1 MNIQT
6 VILSLTLFL
15 SPLSAFAGAGHDHGA
30 PREPVSQ
37 QQAEQIASRVV
48 ETFVSKGTLEKSWS
62 NTRVEK
68 AEQKQFGDSLEW
80 VIIYKNET
88 ASDPEKGTLYVFMTL
103 GGEFLAANY
112 TGE

>member
-15 SPLSAFAGAGHDHGA
+15 FPLSTFAGAGHDHGA

-37 QQAEQIASRVV
+37 QQAEQTANQIVA
-48 ETFVSKGTLEKSWS
+48 TFVGKGTIEKSWS
-62 NTRVEK
+62 NTKVEK

-88 ASDPEKGTLYVFMTL
+88 VSDPEKRTLYVFMTL
-103 GGEFLAANY
+103 GGEFVAANY